1 MTLNEKTLCE
11 NLNRHLL
18 KGQLPGFLDG
28 LKNGTSK
35 ENKTYYDDLFYV
47 VNGVVNDDNFDPPKK
62 LNKKLLYSV
71 IKYFQKEFEP
81 SRVKKILGQI
91 AKGELAKLE
100 NVGELIDYLKTVDDV
115 ETLIKS
121 LYTDPP
127 FQGFVYERVW
137 DIIIKFGCCD
147 KFPNNEYYQMEGNI
161 GVPGNLKELV
171 NMKKYCKGKLQS
183 GSVGGASDIT
193 LRKKDDDSW
202 IFISCK
208 YYIKERGIEFYDLAK
223 IYLPATINYGGNTVY
238 FFVKNKKRVLEKVE
252 HANRSNNLIAQHM
265 AEDKILDIKDLQRYF
280 LVWKDIIKKY
290 PDPDTWDREILG
302 IESPWL
308 TLKFHQRLI
317 VENTIEETKQTML
330 WGCKPRSGKTFM
342 AGGYIDRLREKSGII
357 NVLVITPAPTETL
370 TQWVDD
376 FFNKYQNFNDRI
388 YDKFEIR
395 KSGKELLS
403 HQFRPDISNIIIL
416 SKQLL
421 QNTEYLA
428 HLPKNLD
435 LIVFDETHFGG
446 TTGIAEGIL
455 KTISNSK
462 TKKLFLTATW
472 QKPAWIYKP
481 DYTQFWDLIDEHW
494 CKTGNVREL
503 TEKHGHNVTILLSE
517 MYGDNIDLL
526 KKEYSK
532 YPVLS
537 IISSIWDTEKI
548 MYKYAYDCEF
558 DTPDIKRGFSME
570 TLFSISDKF
579 KFKFKPVVEEFI
591 RYVEKAIYKKKINET
606 FKTTHLWFL
615 PRNHISHI
623 SLELERVLSENKFFA
638 KHFGIMKI
646 NSNEKS
652 DLGNVKKAIE
662 TKENALLE
670 EKENKGLIIL
680 AGGMLNLGITLK
692 RCNVVCLFNNTT
704 SSDTIIQQ
712 MFRCMTEAEDK
723 KCGIVVDFD
732 NNRVLN
738 TVINIGNNIKG
749 NTEDKIEY
757 VIEHDIIW
765 IDKDHFGSKYNTKE
779 VIQDVVEA
787 WKNVLSTH
795 EEYTVTA
802 LTNEFKNIDFRLS
815 NTDQKLLDNI
825 IHVSKPHI
833 ESIKMSDIPTLD
845 IPTGVKK
852 TKQGGKIPVV
862 KKDIHINFAKEVATP
877 ILKFLSILFFR
888 DGVSIDIK
896 TLLKMVQ
903 ETVVIQYIADIFS
916 ISTPDAH
923 KIYEMFVKLFRA
935 CL

>member
-1 MTLNEKTLCE
+1 MTFCEKLNK
-11 NLNRHLL
+11 NL
-18 KGQLPGFLDG
+18 KGGQLTGFL
-28 LKNGTSK
+28 NGIEGTPD
-35 ENKTYYDDLFYV
+35 YVALFDV
-47 VNGVVNDDNFDPPKK
+47 ARDVVNDDNFDPSKK
-62 LNKKLLYSV
+62 LGLNKKLLYSV
-71 IKYFQKEFEP
+71 INYFQKEFQP
-81 SRVKKILGQI
+81 IRVKKILGQI
-91 AKGELAKLE
+91 ARGELAKLE
-100 NVGELIDYLKTVDDV
+100 TVGELIEYLKTVDDV

-121 LYTDPP
+121 VYSVPSY
-127 FQGFVYERVW
+127 QGGLYERVW
-137 DIIIKFGCCD
+137 DIIVKFGCCD
-147 KFPNNEYYQMEGNI
+147 KFSNNEYYQMEGNI
-161 GVPGNLKELV
+161 GVSGNPKELV
-171 NMKKYCKGKLQS
+171 NMKKYCKGKIIS
-183 GSVGGASDIT
+183 GNSGGASDIT
-193 LRKKDDDSW
+193 LRKKDDGSW

-208 YYIKERGIEFYDLAK
+208 YYIKERGVEFYDLAK
-223 IYLPATINYGGNTVY
+223 IFLPGTINYGGMENYTVY
-238 FFVKNKKRVLEKVE
+238 FFVKNKKGVLEKVD
-252 HANRSNNLIAQHM
+252 HANRSNNLISQHM
-265 AEDKILDIKDLQRYF
+265 TEDKILDIKDLQRYF
-280 LVWKDIIKKY
+280 LVWKDTIKQF
-290 PDPDTWDREILG
+290 PDPDTWDLEILG
-302 IESPWL
+302 IVRPWL
-308 TLKFHQRLI
+308 KLKFHQRLI
-317 VENTIEETKQTML
+317 VDNTIKKDKQTML

-342 AGGYIDRLREKSGII
+342 AGGYIDRLRQKLGIL

-403 HQFRPDISNIIIL
+403 HQFRSDISTIIIL

-421 QNTEYLA
+421 QNKEYLA
-428 HLPKNLD
+428 YLPALD

-481 DYTQFWDLIDEHW
+481 DCTQFWDLIDEHW
-494 CKTGNVREL
+494 CKTGNVRAL
-503 TEKHGHNVTILLSE
+503 TEKHGHHVTILLSE

-532 YPVLS
+532 YPELS

-579 KFKFKPVVEEFI
+579 KFKFTPVVEEFI
-591 RYVEKAIYKKKINET
+591 RYVEKDVYKKKISAS

-623 SLELERVLSENKFFA
+623 SLELERVLRGNSFFD
-638 KHFGIMKI
+638 KHFGVMRI
-646 NSNEKS
+646 NSIEKT
-652 DLGNVKKAIE
+652 DLGDVKKKIE
-662 TKENALLE
+662 RKEEDLLR
-670 EKENKGLIIL
+670 KNKGLIIL
-680 AGGMLNLGITLK
+680 AGGMLNLGITLR

-738 TVINIGNNIKG
+738 TLINIGSNIKG
-749 NTEDKIEY
+749 NTADKIKY
-757 VIEHDIIW
+757 VIEHNIIW

-779 VIQDVVEA
+779 VIKTVVNA
-787 WKNVLSTH
+787 WENVLSTH
-795 EEYTVTA
+795 EEYTVNA
-802 LTNEFKNIDFRLS
+802 LTKEFENVDFQLS
-815 NTDQKLLDNI
+815 ITDQKLLDDI
-825 IHVSKPHI
+825 IHVSKTGVPLNDL
-833 ESIKMSDIPTLD
+833 IKMSDID
-845 IPTGVKK
+845 NGACIPSGVKK
-852 TKQGGKIPVV
+852 TKLGRTIPLLVE
-862 KKDIHINFAKEVATP
+862 KKNHINFTKEVATP

-888 DGVSIDIK
+888 DDVSIDIK
-896 TLLKMVQ
+896 TLLRMDREK
-903 ETVVIQYIADIFS
+903 VVIQYIADIFS
-916 ISTPDAH
+916 INAH
-923 KIYEMFVKLFRA
+923 DSKKIYGMFIELFSA